1 MNLKNKI
8 ILIIF
13 AIIVIAFS
21 IYHFYPEKA
30 KASGTPSPTINV
42 SYDNFASVI
51 SRSSMIRDLPKNSEV
66 LLKFYKFDLGER
78 KTEKSFLLKSEG
90 IEETSISSSE
100 VVIWLSSKYILGL
113 TNKNLC
119 STFKKAN
126 RAGDLEI
133 ETELSSVALAWKFKS
148 MTKYK
153 DCF

>member
-1 MNLKNKI
+1 
-8 ILIIF
+8 
-13 AIIVIAFS
+13 
-21 IYHFYPEKA
+21 
-30 KASGTPSPTINV
+30 
-42 SYDNFASVI
+42 
-51 SRSSMIRDLPKNSEV
+51 MIRDLPKNSEV